1 MPPSQLAAPFD
12 TANSTAAPRRD
23 GEGAHRGLPQRTCR
37 RVGPAG
43 LAWTVMTFPTHRATA
58 TDATQHRILDAA
70 TEVFAVR
77 GFSVATIAD
86 IVASSGASLA
96 SIYRHFGGMRE
107 LFLAVFDR
115 VATDIGGHIDESAAT
130 GADDR
135 SAFEAAARAYLDALW
150 RHRQVAGVFA
160 SVDVPPG
167 FAVVRESRLRHALQR
182 WAPASALDP
191 SPRGQLVIRMLGA
204 IMAEASSLV
213 ILCDDRSDVALIT
226 DATVEAIDR
235 VTR

>member
-1 MPPSQLAAPFD
+1 
-12 TANSTAAPRRD
+12 
-23 GEGAHRGLPQRTCR
+23 
-37 RVGPAG
+37 
-43 LAWTVMTFPTHRATA
+43 MTFPTHRVT
-58 TDATQHRILDAA
+58 TIDATQHRILDAA

-77 GFSVATIAD
+77 GFSVATMAD
-86 IVASSGASLA
+86 VVGGSGAGVA

-107 LFLAVFDR
+107 LFVAVFDR
-115 VATDIGGHIDESAAT
+115 LVTDIDRIVDESAAT
-130 GADDR
+130 RADDR
-135 SAFEAAARAYLDALW
+135 SAFEAATRAYLDALW
-150 RHRQVAGVFA
+150 RHRRLAVVFA

-167 FAVVRESRLRHALQR
+167 FAGVRESSLRFALQR
-182 WAPASALDP
+182 WAPSSALDP